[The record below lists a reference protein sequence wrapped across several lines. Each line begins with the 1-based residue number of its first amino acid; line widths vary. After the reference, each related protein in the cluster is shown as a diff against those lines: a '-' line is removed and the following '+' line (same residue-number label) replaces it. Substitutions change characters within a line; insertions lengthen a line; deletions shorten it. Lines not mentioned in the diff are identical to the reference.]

1 MQPYCTSC
9 WIWVGSPPD
18 VALLMAQAASL
29 FISSSP
35 FFSRFTIGS
44 MQPLSITADICSFV
58 PAKDTPR
65 SLVLVPIRSSEMQG
79 TRQ

>member
-9 WIWVGSPPD
+9 WIWVGSPPE

-35 FFSRFTIGS
+35 FFSRFTMGS
-44 MQPLSITADICSFV
+44 MHPLSITADICSFV
-58 PAKDTPR
+58 PARETANYI
-65 SLVLVPIRSSEMQG
+65 V
-79 TRQ
+79 